1 METKIPVFDNCS
13 ISGSGQNNFLAMDLE
28 QYIHQ
33 HADMVFPHRHSFYHL
48 VLFTGG
54 KGNFTIDF
62 TNFTIEPFLVYLM
75 SPGQVHTWDFDNIP
89 QGFVINFANDYF
101 QSLLLN
107 PDYIGQF
114 GFFNGNAAD
123 NVLEVMP
130 HKQDRV
136 VKLLSEL
143 VAESSNYLHT
153 NEDLSKLMLLQ
164 FFHLL
169 DKQSGNPSNVESFN
183 AGQALLDRFK
193 NLVEQH
199 FKTEKFPSFYADQL
213 SISSN
218 HLNNICKMHLGRQA
232 GEFVRE
238 RIVLE
243 AKRLLVNPAI
253 SISSLS
259 SELNFSDNSY
269 FTKFFKKQVGMTP
282 ENFRKEH
289 AVYPSFSKLKSI
301 TQEQ

>member
-1 METKIPVFDNCS
+1 MDAKIPVFDNCS
-13 ISGSGQNNFLAMDLE
+13 ISGSGHNNFLAMDLE

-33 HADMVFPHRHSFYHL
+33 HEDMVFPHRHSFYHL

-75 SPGQVHTWDFDNIP
+75 SPGQVHTWDFDDIP
-89 QGFVINFANDYF
+89 QGFVINFAHDYF

-107 PDYIGQF
+107 PDYISQF
-114 GFFNGNAAD
+114 CFFSGNAAD
-123 NVLEVMP
+123 NVVKVAP
-130 HKQDRV
+130 HQQNRV
-136 VKLLSEL
+136 IVLLSEL
-143 VAESSNYLHT
+143 VAESSNHLST

-169 DKQSGNPSNVESFN
+169 DNPSDDPTHVGSFN

-199 FKTEKFPSFYADQL
+199 FKTEKFPGFYADKL

-218 HLNNICKMHLGRQA
+218 HLNNICKMYLGRQA

-253 SISSLS
+253 SISHLS
-259 SELNFSDNSY
+259 NELNFSDNSY

-289 AVYPSFSKLKSI
+289 AAYPSFSKIKTI
-301 TQEQ
+301 TQQL